1 MPKNERSR
9 RKAIMSV
16 GQAYTGLLT
25 PGEQKALAAGC
36 DRVIDYLFEDIAT
49 ISNDQRNKGA
59 HLWLTGYLPRRYLLK
74 YTPSFY
80 KKFAVCAI
88 TVAWKLAQP
97 KRLLLSSVAEE
108 LAAWAILTEAK
119 LYLAL
124 KSYEE
129 DDESTEEGALETFR
143 MNYFEDLDFLYLFDD
158 FFDGIEE
165 SPVGQ
170 MMGIM
175 SLAFE
180 DWFRPFS
187 AEPSRTAH
195 PYCDHTQP
203 AAGLQ

>member
-25 PGEQKALAAGC
+25 PGGQKALAVGC

-49 ISNDQRNKGA
+49 ISNDQRNNGA

-74 YTPSFY
+74 YTSLFY
-80 KKFAVCAI
+80 KKFAVCVV

-108 LAAWAILTEAK
+108 LAAWTILTEAK
-119 LYLAL
+119 RYLAL

-129 DDESTEEGALETFR
+129 DDASTEEALETFR
-143 MNYFEDLDFLYLFDD
+143 MNYFEDLDFLYLYDD
-158 FFDGIEE
+158 SMDGIEE